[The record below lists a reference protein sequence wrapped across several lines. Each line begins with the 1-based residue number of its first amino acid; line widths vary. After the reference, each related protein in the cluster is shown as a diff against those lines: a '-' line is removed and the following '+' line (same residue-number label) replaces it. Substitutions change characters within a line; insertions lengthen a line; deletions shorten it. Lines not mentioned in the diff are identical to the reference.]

1 MTPLSKEQRSIPY
14 KCLTDILLSSGCE
27 PEKMGNKFRI
37 RYRPY
42 LNQRRRLFT
51 KERFDVWSI

>member
-1 MTPLSKEQRSIPY
+1 MTPLSKEQRSILY
-14 KCLTDILLSSGCE
+14 KCLTDKLLSSGCE

-37 RYRPY
+37 RYGPY